1 MNEWK
6 KETDQNT
13 TDSLRYYVASDVNKL
28 WLQSITNQHIDNQL
42 SNMINDTVLIYSNYF
57 NRDISYATRSDADH
71 FWRVCIKHPY
81 IHHIRFTITFMW
93 FYYESKFHFYDTC
106 FCAYRDRYMGA
117 TIYDRLFILSV
128 IISLMLHTDHCL
140 ESSRQ
145 IMYQF
150 MTV

>member
-1 MNEWK
+1 MRPVRM
-6 KETDQNT
+6 
-13 TDSLRYYVASDVNKL
+13 L
-28 WLQSITNQHIDNQL
+28 
-42 SNMINDTVLIYSNYF
+42 IN
-57 NRDISYATRSDADH
+57 

-93 FYYESKFHFYDTC
+93 FYYESKFHFYGTC

-145 IMYQF
+145 IIYQF
-150 MTV
+150 MTIWRCAIQNGFDHNGLKSLFVIVIIIVVFFIIIVIIFSRTVW